1 MNKKNTKNQVP
12 ETFRVVD
19 GLNLLESRS
28 MKFQRL
34 VEGYSTI
41 RYNEQQKVHVPQ
53 KSTIRK
59 MSYKAFKESLQK
71 LDNIVDTEGW
81 TQEAITLD
89 DELFN
94 EAMNNKKA
102 TKVIFENDD
111 IKVVISKQL
120 MAFFDSEGC
129 DGLFVPDIE
138 GKDLIILTKN
148 DKAIL
153 LHELCHYL
161 YHIKDDEY
169 LNINQM
175 IPKDIVSGYM
185 DDLKHYPGCDN
196 MMVRYDEA
204 MAFIHQD
211 EMENGFDSPVYEL
224 PLVKEIVFNE

>member
-1 MNKKNTKNQVP
+1 
-12 ETFRVVD
+12 
-19 GLNLLESRS
+19 
-28 MKFQRL
+28 
-34 VEGYSTI
+34 
-41 RYNEQQKVHVPQ
+41 
-53 KSTIRK
+53 

-120 MAFFDSEGC
+120 MAFFDSESC

-138 GKDLIILTKN
+138 GKNLIILTKN
-148 DKAIL
+148 NKAVL